1 VVVVVATPM
10 QLENGS
16 PKLLTLW
23 VVKMAIDCPHTQEC
37 MGNSTKQYVGLA
49 SANSV
54 MLRPQLS
61 PFASVL

>member
-1 VVVVVATPM
+1 MVVARPM
-10 QLENGS
+10 QLGSGS

-37 MGNSTKQYVGLA
+37 TRNSTKQYVGLA
-49 SANSV
+49 SADSA

-61 PFASVL
+61 PFASIL

>member
-1 VVVVVATPM
+1 MVVARPK
-10 QLENGS
+10 QLGNGS

-23 VVKMAIDCPHTQEC
+23 VVKMAIDPHTQDC
-37 MGNSTKQYVGLA
+37 TGNNTKQYVGLA
-49 SANSV
+49 SVDST

>member
-1 VVVVVATPM
+1 MVVVARPM
-10 QLENGS
+10 QLGSDS

-23 VVKMAIDCPHTQEC
+23 VVKMVVDCPHTQEC
-37 MGNSTKQYVGLA
+37 TGNSTKQYVGLA
-49 SANSV
+49 SADST